1 MQIIPSTPSS
11 ELSSTVK
18 ISKIISIGASEF
30 SSDEEKSFLYIIL
43 SNHQKI
49 LTDGNVIY
57 DVSRYS
63 KVLKCFNMGSLTCAV
78 VEKIASIYLI
88 DLQNNEILFESDDD
102 VELSKNDDTTLV
114 VTSENTKKTLYNIEN
129 KKLFTAPDGYN
140 FYQNSGNFYV
150 FEENQGQY
158 RSSYTSNKCI
168 FDKDGNIVCK
178 DLVGDVVTYGNY
190 MITTKEKSLNHE
202 VRDEESAGNDHR
214 KNLEIEI
221 IHHNPDDN
229 STSLVT
235 LNRNSI
241 EDMLTN
247 PIYHDG
253 QIIIITKGTVRFYDL
268 DFKPIDQIEIPQ
280 LQQLKGYQKIC
291 DVLKLC
297 FPYGTDDN
305 NNHRIFINLKS
316 KKFIIDYQI
325 EGFEYWNPTFFVA
338 ESLPDENSENPE
350 VKTFSFYNQAFE
362 NTCTVRGVSYRDPG
376 VSTPHLFSVYTK
388 DSDNVLLV
396 DAEAGTITK
405 SSYSAPEYL
414 SANNELGLAYNSA
427 SECYDVL
434 DGNFNVISTGIDPE
448 IFGFFHDL
456 AKIFVIGD
464 YIGINAI
471 VIDCDRTYKKAVIIR
486 MSDGN
491 IMYNSFGQLSA
502 CGIFFQIHHN
512 PYEGSIFFNTATG
525 EIQDLSLKADTGKH
539 NLIDFSKCNP
549 REFLTLFTNPQACLP
564 DYQNVN
570 AQKQLLPLRNE
581 KR

>member
-1 MQIIPSTPSS
+1 MQIILSTPSG
-11 ELSSTVK
+11 ELSGTVK

-57 DVSRYS
+57 DVSSYS

-88 DLQNNEILFESDDD
+88 DLQNNEILFESDDN

-114 VTSENTKKTLYNIEN
+114 VTLENTKKALYNIEN
-129 KKLFTAPDGYN
+129 KKLFTAPDEYN

-178 DLVGDVVTYGNY
+178 DLVGDVTTYGNY
-190 MITTKEKSLNHE
+190 MITTKEKSLSHE
-202 VRDEESAGNDHR
+202 VRNEESDGSDHR

-253 QIIIITKGTVRFYDL
+253 QIIIITKGAVRFYDL

-280 LQQLKGYQKIC
+280 LQQLEDYQKIC

-305 NNHRIFINLKS
+305 NNHHMFINLKNR
-316 KKFIIDYQI
+316 KFIIDYRI
-325 EGFEYWNPTFFVA
+325 EGFEYWKPTFFVA

-350 VKTFSFYNQAFE
+350 VKTFIFYNQAFE
-362 NTCTVRGVSYRDPG
+362 KTCTVRGISYRNSG

-388 DSDNVLLV
+388 DSNNVLLV

-414 SANNELGLAYNSA
+414 SKNNELGLAYNSA
-427 SECYDVL
+427 SGCYDVL
-434 DGNFNVISTGIDPE
+434 DNDLNVISTGIDPK
-448 IFGFFHDL
+448 IFGFFPDL

-471 VIDCDRTYKKAVIIR
+471 VIDCDRTYKKAVIQIR
-486 MSDGN
+486 DGA
-491 IMYNSFGQLSA
+491 IIHNSFGQLSA

-512 PYEGSIFFNTATG
+512 PYEESIFFNTATG

-549 REFLTLFTNPQACLP
+549 REIWTFFENSQACLP
-564 DYQNVN
+564 DCQKGNK
-570 AQKQLLPLRNE
+570 QKQLSISM
-581 KR
+581 KV

>member
-1 MQIIPSTPSS
+1 M
-11 ELSSTVK
+11 
-18 ISKIISIGASEF
+18 F
-30 SSDEEKSFLYIIL
+30 Y
-43 SNHQKI
+43 
-49 LTDGNVIY
+49 
-57 DVSRYS
+57 
-63 KVLKCFNMGSLTCAV
+63 MGSLTCAV
-78 VEKIASIYLI
+78 VEKIASTYLI

-114 VTSENTKKTLYNIEN
+114 VTLENTKKTLYNIEN

-140 FYQNSGNFYV
+140 FYQNSGNFFV

-158 RSSYTSNKCI
+158 RSSYTINKCI
-168 FDKDGNIVCK
+168 FNKDGNMVCK
-178 DLVGDVVTYGNY
+178 DLVGDVTTYGNY

-202 VRDEESAGNDHR
+202 VRDEESAGNNHR

-253 QIIIITKGTVRFYDL
+253 QIIIITKGAVRFYDL
-268 DFKPIDQIEIPQ
+268 DLNFIDQIKFSQ
-280 LQQLKGYQKIC
+280 LQHLADYQKMGY
-291 DVLKLC
+291 VLKLC
-297 FPYGTDDN
+297 FPCGVDDK
-305 NNHRIFINLKS
+305 NNHHMFINLKS
-316 KKFIIDYQI
+316 KEFIFDYRI

-338 ESLPDENSENPE
+338 ESIPGENSENPE
-350 VKTFSFYNQAFE
+350 VKTFSFYNQDFKR
-362 NTCTVRGVSYRDPG
+362 TCAVRGVSYRDSG
-376 VSTPHLFSVYTK
+376 VATPHLFSVYTN

-396 DAEAGTITK
+396 DAKTGTITN
-405 SSYSAPEYL
+405 SNYSAPNYL
-414 SANNELGLAYNSA
+414 SQNNNPGLAYNNDNG
-427 SECYDVL
+427 CYDIL
-434 DGNFNVISTGIDPE
+434 NENFDVICTGVDPE
-448 IFGFFHDL
+448 MFGYFPDHT
-456 AKIFVIGD
+456 KVYVQGD

-471 VIDCDRTYKKAVIIR
+471 VTDCDITYKKAVIIR

-525 EIQDLSLKADTGKH
+525 EIQDLSLKAATGKH

-549 REFLTLFTNPQACLP
+549 SEFLPLFTNPQACLP